1 MAAYFL
7 LNSGDRIGLNAGG
20 ALLLNAQDAEPPAPE
35 PEIPPSLPIFTG
47 GVGGFARRELSDRE
61 RDELLK
67 RVRRSLGL
75 DKDVPHK
82 LEIRVA
88 ESPSLAGPVAAAAIQ
103 VRQAARAA
111 LETDDEEVVVLA
123 AGWR

>member
-1 MAAYFL
+1 MFLRAAAFRAKAFAARFL
-7 LNSGDRIGLNAGG
+7 GAAIGG
-20 ALLLNAQDAEPPAPE
+20 QPAPE
-35 PEIPPSLPIFTG
+35 PTPQPDIPPPLPVFTG

-103 VRQAARAA
+103 VRQAALAA